1 VRATG
6 TPQERRTRPY
16 FRDRTDAGRQLAD
29 RVRRLAGERCV
40 VLALPRG
47 GVPVGFEIARAL
59 PAPLDVIVARKIGA
73 PFNPEY
79 GIGAVAPGGVR
90 VVDEDAVRALD
101 VQPQVLD
108 QLSRAATDEM
118 NRRIEKYRGGKPPIP
133 LEDTTAILVDDG
145 VATGVTAR
153 AAVKSVRLHKPRRVV
168 VAVPV
173 SSVEAGQLLEREAD
187 EFVALATP
195 RDFMAVGMWYADFE
209 QTSDEEV
216 VALLEQG
223 RVAAGAGHPGVQ
235 G

>member
-1 VRATG
+1 
-6 TPQERRTRPY
+6 
-16 FRDRTDAGRQLAD
+16 
-29 RVRRLAGERCV
+29 
-40 VLALPRG
+40 
-47 GVPVGFEIARAL
+47 VGFEIARAL

-153 AAVKSVRLHKPRRVV
+153 AAVRSVRLQRPRRVV

-173 SSVEAGQLLEREAD
+173 SSVEAAELLKREAD

-216 VALLEQG
+216 VALLDQG
-223 RVAAGAGHPGVQ
+223 RVAAGAGSAGVPR
-235 G
+235 